1 MWSMLNK
8 SILQGVEKLRVCEWQ
23 VINKDLLQGIGG
35 FLDLYD
41 ERAVSLDGAVQEVD
55 NEYKT
60 ASEEMAAIQRN
71 LDELRYS
78 QRTEEK

>member
-8 SILQGVEKLRVCEWQ
+8 SILQGEKKLRVCEWQ

-60 ASEEMAAIQRN
+60 VSEEMAAIQRN
-71 LDELRYS
+71 LNELRYS